1 MSVLKRVVSRRDFLR
16 LTMAAS
22 GVAALAACAAPAAPA
37 APAASSGAAASEAAA
52 PAAEPVEL
60 RVSILQGAPVE
71 PVNNFLS
78 EATIA
83 KNPTV
88 TTKFEFIS
96 GDLAELVYAQAAAGT
111 LADVFFSA
119 DLFAVPFA
127 KNGVSLDLRA
137 MAEGDADVDLDD
149 VFPAMLGL
157 GTVDNEIHFLPSGLD
172 VVTMYYNKTL
182 FEQAGAELP
191 TDTWTWDDLITN
203 CKLITEMEKDESG
216 NPKYWGMSN
225 ATWNWWATVYPWV
238 VGHGGLILADNKST
252 WSDPKTVEGLQAYAD
267 LWAKH
272 NIAQPLGLDV
282 GGDSFQLG
290 RAAIYPYIQAVRTPI
305 RDNVA
310 DKFEWD
316 VQVMPLMPD
325 GKHRTGMG
333 TWGMSAYSGSKNPE
347 LAYQYVKNIITP
359 DVQTKMTKAEII
371 VPLLRSIAEGS
382 EWMQG
387 LKTPPQNFMAF
398 VNGADDA
405 ILPVMDHPADCG
417 SFYVGVVQQ
426 AYQAALE
433 EVIRGTKGAEEAF
446 TAADVTI
453 QACLDENG

>member
-1 MSVLKRVVSRRDFLR
+1 MSIQKRTVSRRDFLR
-16 LTMAAS
+16 LAAS
-22 GVAALAACAAPAAPA
+22 MGGAAALAACAAPAPPSAGSSA
-37 APAASSGAAASEAAA
+37 AGAGEAAA
-52 PAAEPVEL
+52 GPEPVEL
-60 RVSILQGAPVE
+60 RVSILKGAPVQ
-71 PVNNFLS
+71 PVNEFLRD
-78 EATIA
+78 ATTA
-83 KNPTV
+83 KHPEV
-88 TTKFEFIS
+88 TAKFEFIS

-127 KNGVSLDLRA
+127 KNGVSLNLKPL
-137 MAEGDADVDLDD
+137 AEGDPDVDLTD
-149 VFPAMLGL
+149 VFPSMLGL

-182 FEQAGAELP
+182 FEQASAELP

-203 CKLITEMEKDESG
+203 TKKITELEQDENG
-216 NPKYWGMSN
+216 NPKYWGLSN

-238 VGHGGLILADNKST
+238 VGYGGKILDGQTST

-282 GGDSFQLG
+282 GGDAFQLG
-290 RAAIYPYIQAVRTPI
+290 RAAVFTHIQALRTPI
-305 RDNVA
+305 RDNVG
-310 DKFEWD
+310 DKFDWD
-316 VQVMPLMPD
+316 VQLMPLMPD

-333 TWGMSAYSGSKNPE
+333 TWGMSAYSKGKHTE
-347 LAYQYVKNIITP
+347 LAYEYVKNIITP
-359 DVQTKMTKAEII
+359 DVQIKMTKAEII
-371 VPLLRSIAEGS
+371 VPLLRSIAEKGD
-382 EWMQG
+382 WMQG
-387 LKTPPQNFMAF
+387 LTTPPENFMAF

-426 AYQAALE
+426 SYKTALE
-433 EVIRGTKGAEEAF
+433 AVIRGEKGAAEAF
-446 TAADVTI
+446 TEADQTI
-453 QACLDENG
+453 QTCMDENS

>member
-1 MSVLKRVVSRRDFLR
+1 MINQLSRRSFLK
-16 LTMAAS
+16 AAS
-22 GVAALAACAAPAAPA
+22 VAGAGVLLAACAAPAAVPA
-37 APAASSGAAASEAAA
+37 SETASAGAPAKMAG
-52 PAAEPVEL
+52 EL
-60 RVSILQGAPVE
+60 RVLVAKGAPVE
-71 PVNNFLS
+71 PVNEFLS

-83 KNPTV
+83 KYPDV
-88 TTKFEFIS
+88 TTKFEYIS

-111 LADVFFSA
+111 LADVFFTA

-127 KNGVSLDLRA
+127 KNDVSLDLKPL
-137 MAEGDADVDLDD
+137 AEGDPDVDLND

-157 GTVDNEIHFLPSGLD
+157 GTVDSEIHFLPSGLD

-203 CKLITEMEKDESG
+203 TKKITEMEQDENG
-216 NPKYWGMSN
+216 NPKYWGLSN

-238 VGHGGLILADNKST
+238 EGYGGKILVDGKST
-252 WSDPKTVEGLQAYAD
+252 WSDTKTLEGLQAYAD
-267 LWAKH
+267 LWSEH

-290 RAAIYPYIQAVRTPI
+290 RAAIYTHIQALRTPI
-305 RDNVA
+305 RDNVG

-316 VQVMPLMPD
+316 VQLMPIMPD

-333 TWGMSAYSGSKNPE
+333 TWGMSVYAAGNQPE
-347 LAYQYVKNIITP
+347 LSYQYVKNIITA

-371 VPLLRSIAEGS
+371 VPLLRSIAEKG
-382 EWMQG
+382 EWMNG
-387 LKTPPQNFMAF
+387 LVTPPQNFMAF

-405 ILPVMDHPADCG
+405 ILPIMDHPADCG
-417 SFYVGVVQQ
+417 SFYVGVVNQ
-426 AYQAALE
+426 AYTAALE
-433 EVIRGTKGAEEAF
+433 AVIRGNKGAEEAF
-446 TAADVTI
+446 VEADTTI
-453 QACLDENG
+453 QNCLDENA

>member
-1 MSVLKRVVSRRDFLR
+1 MSVQSRTVSRRSFLR
-16 LTMAAS
+16 LAAAA
-22 GVAALAACAAPAAPA
+22 GGMAALAACAAPAPPA
-37 APAASSGAAASEAAA
+37 ATTAGGGEAA

-60 RVSILQGAPVE
+60 RISILQGAPVE
-71 PVNNFLS
+71 PVNEFLRD
-78 EATIA
+78 ATTA
-83 KNPTV
+83 KMPNV
-88 TTKFEFIS
+88 TSKFEFIS

-127 KNGVSLDLRA
+127 KNDVSLDLRA
-137 MAEGDADVDLDD
+137 MAEGDPDVDLND

-191 TDTWTWDDLITN
+191 TDTWTWDDLIAN

-216 NPKYWGMSN
+216 NPKYWGLSN

-238 VGHGGLILADNKST
+238 VGHGGLILADDKST
-252 WSDPKTVEGLQAYAD
+252 WSDPKTVEGLQAYAN
-267 LWAKH
+267 LWAEH

-290 RAAIYPYIQAVRTPI
+290 RAAIYTHIQALRTPI
-305 RDNVA
+305 RTNVA

-316 VQVMPLMPD
+316 VQLMPVMPD

-333 TWGMSAYSGSKNPE
+333 TWGMSAYSGSKHPE

-371 VPLLRSIAEGS
+371 VPLLRSIAEKGD
-382 EWMQG
+382 WTNG
-387 LKTPPQNFMAF
+387 LATPPQNFMAF

-433 EVIRGTKGAEEAF
+433 EVIRGTKGAAEAF
-446 TAADVTI
+446 TTADQTI

>member
-1 MSVLKRVVSRRDFLR
+1 MSTQLSRRDFLK
-16 LTMAAS
+16 AAS
-22 GVAALAACAAPAAPA
+22 IAGTGAMLAACVAP
-37 APAASSGAAASEAAA
+37 AAA
-52 PAAEPVEL
+52 PAQETAGSSGPAKFSGEL
-60 RVSILQGAPVE
+60 RVLVAKGAPVE
-71 PVNNFLS
+71 PVNEFLS

-83 KNPTV
+83 KYPEV
-88 TTKFEFIS
+88 TTKFEYIS

-111 LADVFFSA
+111 LADVFFTA

-127 KNGVSLDLRA
+127 KNDVSLDLKPLA
-137 MAEGDADVDLDD
+137 DGDADVDLKD

-157 GTVDNEIHFLPSGLD
+157 GTVDNEVHFLPSGLD

-191 TDTWTWDDLITN
+191 TDKWTWEDLITN
-203 CKLITEMEKDESG
+203 CQKITALEKDESG
-216 NPKYWGMSN
+216 NPKYWGLSN
-225 ATWNWWATVYPWV
+225 GTWSWWATIYPWV
-238 VGHGGLILADNKST
+238 VGYGGKILADGKST

-267 LWAKH
+267 LWTKH

-282 GGDSFQLG
+282 GGDAFQLG
-290 RAAIYPYIQAVRTPI
+290 RAAIFTHIQALRTPV
-305 RDNVA
+305 RDNVG

-316 VQVMPLMPD
+316 VQLMPIMPD

-333 TWGMSAYSGSKNPE
+333 TWGMSVYSKGKQPE

-371 VPLLRSIAEGS
+371 VPLLRSIAEKG
-382 EWMQG
+382 EWMNG
-387 LKTPPQNFMAF
+387 LKTPPNNFMAF

-417 SFYVGVVQQ
+417 SFYVGVVNQ
-426 AYQAALE
+426 AYSAALE
-433 EVIRGTKGAEEAF
+433 AVIRGDKKAEDAFAEAD
-446 TAADVTI
+446 TTI
-453 QACLDENG
+453 QNCLDENK

>member
-1 MSVLKRVVSRRDFLR
+1 MITQLSRRNFLKA
-16 LTMAAS
+16 TSVAS
-22 GVAALAACAAPAAPA
+22 VGVLLAACAAPVAAPA
-37 APAASSGAAASEAAA
+37 TQNTEAGAPVKMAG
-52 PAAEPVEL
+52 EL
-60 RVSILQGAPVE
+60 RVLVAKGAPVE
-71 PVNNFLS
+71 PVNEFLS
-78 EATIA
+78 EATVA
-83 KNPTV
+83 KYPEV
-88 TTKFEFIS
+88 TTKFEYIS

-111 LADVFFSA
+111 LADVFFTA

-127 KNGVSLDLRA
+127 KNDVSLDLKPLT
-137 MAEGDADVDLDD
+137 EGDADVDLND

-191 TDTWTWDDLITN
+191 TDTWTWDDLIAN
-203 CKLITEMEKDESG
+203 CQKITALEKDESG
-216 NPKYWGMSN
+216 NPKYWGLSN

-238 VGHGGLILADNKST
+238 VGYGGQILADGKST
-252 WSDPKTVEGLQAYAD
+252 WSDPKTLEGLQAYAN
-267 LWAKH
+267 LWTEH
-272 NIAQPLGLDV
+272 NIGQPLGLDV

-290 RAAIYPYIQAVRTPI
+290 RAAIYTHIQAMRTPI
-305 RDNVA
+305 RDNVG

-316 VQVMPLMPD
+316 VQLMPVMPD

-333 TWGMSAYSGSKNPE
+333 TWGMSVYSGGKQPE

-371 VPLLRSIAEGS
+371 VPLLRSIAEKG
-382 EWMQG
+382 EWMNG
-387 LKTPPQNFMAF
+387 LVTPPNNFMAF

-417 SFYVGVVQQ
+417 SFYVGVVNQ
-426 AYQAALE
+426 AYAGALE
-433 EVIRGTKGAEEAF
+433 AVIRGDKSAEEAF
-446 TAADVTI
+446 VEADTTI
-453 QACLDENG
+453 QNCLDENA